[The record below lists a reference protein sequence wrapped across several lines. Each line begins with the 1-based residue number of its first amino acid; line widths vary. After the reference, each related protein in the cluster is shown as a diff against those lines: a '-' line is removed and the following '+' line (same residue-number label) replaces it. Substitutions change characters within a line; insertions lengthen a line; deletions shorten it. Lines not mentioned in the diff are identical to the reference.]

1 MDNNEEKYSLWLRPA
16 QAQID
21 EFMKIISS
29 LAHNY
34 QSVIFPP
41 HITLLSTCSNDLNT
55 IKQTCEYIVDQ
66 TQDFDIPL
74 KIIDYS
80 DTYYRNF
87 FIPGELSSTLVYIYE
102 IAKKEL
108 DYKPEEQYMPHV
120 SLFYGKLDIEL
131 KRSLKEKLKGSY
143 PQIFNCK
150 RIDIF
155 NSTGKAPDWY
165 LIESYYFQS

>member
-34 QSVIFPP
+34 QSVPFPP

-55 IKQTCEYIVDQ
+55 IKQTCVNIVDQ

-74 KIIDYS
+74 KIIDYT

-87 FIPGELSSTLVYIYE
+87 FILGELSSTLVYIYE

-108 DYKPEEQYMPHV
+108 DYK
-120 SLFYGKLDIEL
+120 
-131 KRSLKEKLKGSY
+131 
-143 PQIFNCK
+143 
-150 RIDIF
+150 
-155 NSTGKAPDWY
+155 T
-165 LIESYYFQS
+165 